1 MHAVI
6 PTLLGHRQTG
16 NLLQRLW
23 LNQGGYTPTALDQR
37 CKEGTRTPQTA
48 AVEGLQQFTR
58 HCADG
63 QSQAT
68 IKTPFAFRRSW
79 CSRRTVGFGCSH
91 DVSERQALSTVV
103 LHSSQPCSVANCQT
117 QKRRTLHA

>member
-1 MHAVI
+1 M
-6 PTLLGHRQTG
+6 G
-16 NLLQRLW
+16 
-23 LNQGGYTPTALDQR
+23 LDQR
-37 CKEGTRTPQTA
+37 CKESTQTPQTA
-48 AVEGLQQFTR
+48 AAEGLQQFTR

-68 IKTPFAFRRSW
+68 IKTPFVVRHPRG
-79 CSRRTVGFGCSH
+79 SRRTAGFGCSH

-117 QKRRTLHA
+117 QKRRALHA